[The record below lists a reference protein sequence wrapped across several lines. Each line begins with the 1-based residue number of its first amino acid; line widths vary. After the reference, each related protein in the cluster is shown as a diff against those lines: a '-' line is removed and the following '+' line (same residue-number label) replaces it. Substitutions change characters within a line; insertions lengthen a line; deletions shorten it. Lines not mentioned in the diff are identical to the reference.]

1 MKNIWEKIKAFFKA
15 SDKWLHIV
23 CSYAIAL
30 TVFVGLLPFIHEWF
44 NGWWCFSLAI
54 VAAAIAG
61 ALKEW
66 YDYKHPKE
74 HSFEVA
80 DIVADVLGIVAAIGA
95 MLFYLLN

>member
-30 TVFVGLLPFIHEWF
+30 TVFVFF
-44 NGWWCFSLAI
+44 AAFSLDWLGFALAI
-54 VAAAIAG
+54 VVAAAAG

-66 YDYKHPKE
+66 YDYKHPDK
-74 HSFEVA
+74 HDFEVA
-80 DIVADVLGIVAAIGA
+80 DIVADVLGIVAAVGA